1 MNEYEYLEGNY
12 IEEEH
17 RHNKAKAVVISIFAI
32 IFAIILAI
40 LGYLLY
46 REILYRRSVNKLVK
60 RDFETAYV
68 NFTRLDKYK
77 DSQIKKEYAYELF
90 NYENG
95 YLDYEVMTDYIVSSN
110 GTVIIEYDTNGG
122 AFIPNKVITEVVEG
136 NYVTE
141 QAEKVHYDFLNW
153 SLSYAEYSK
162 ENDAVV
168 FTITANYNIHNY
180 PISYTLNGG
189 SIASNAPTRY
199 SYFGPDVSIPNPVKK
214 GYTFTGYEINGDTSE
229 KYVDLVIK
237 HNSSGSYDLNATYDP
252 ILIHVY
258 FDANGGTCDTSEA
271 DIQFDYPATLPS
283 VTPPSHYTFDGW
295 YYNDK
300 PVDLE
305 HFNVSEQNATLVAHY
320 LPEQYSITYIL
331 NGGDM
336 LGEAPTSYNYESND
350 LKIPFAHKDGYF
362 FSGWVKDE
370 ETDGNINYTITQH
383 SYGDLVLT
391 AKYVKYITSTEDP
404 TFVTN
409 INGSEDQNV
418 SGIVVPVGVNKI
430 HQDVVGT
437 RFQGLQFIEVEEG
450 HSVFYANDNFLLYR
464 NEEHERIL
472 ALAPRARCSVNDV
485 TIPECDVIGPRV
497 FDGLWPIDHII
508 TKSPLKRVEYRGF
521 AGCIDLVDISNAAL
535 TEVGDEAFI
544 SCKKLHENILNTNPN
559 LTKIGNSAFQ
569 NTEFPHIRILS
580 NVVKVGDYAFAN
592 TKPALIVLDY
602 SPTAEISNT
611 VFSGVSNVVNLRCR
625 LPYLNRALELLSSS
639 ISSIQNIYV
648 MGGGELSSDA
658 LQGQQYFM
666 TITFENTNFNAIYAN
681 TFKDT
686 TNFFKTTI
694 PGSVELIGESAF
706 ENSHIS
712 FLDFGNVSNLKRI
725 GKNAFKNSDLRSID
739 LSNANDLIIEEG
751 AFENCS
757 LLESVKINYNS
768 ASYLNAAFQGC
779 GLLTNIEIDYTD
791 GALSTGI
798 IFKESYFEDLNA
810 VTEFK
815 FVNKTEESIKVNF
828 GSKCFRNCEELVDI
842 KLENLEVGAIDS
854 YVFENCRS
862 FLNSYHYFDNLEVY
876 PTGAFFGCESVDV
889 QLDYTVE
896 IGDFAFVSCHSLGG
910 ASKTVYLGY
919 ELERIGTEA
928 FAYTAVDLTIE
939 TNRTKD
945 QVDALSYDAS
955 SPWYKWNMNFFGTI
969 VYQTI

>member
-1 MNEYEYLEGNY
+1 MDHYAYYEGNY
-12 IEEEH
+12 TQEE
-17 RHNKAKAVVISIFAI
+17 RRSKKAKAILITLLSLFFAALLVIVV
-32 IFAIILAI
+32 
-40 LGYLLY
+40 LLIY
-46 REILYRRSVNKLVK
+46 REIFYRRSIDKLVK
-60 RDFETAYV
+60 REFETAYV
-68 NFTRLDKYK
+68 NFDRLNTYK
-77 DSQIKKEYAYELF
+77 DSVIKKEYAYELF

-95 YLDYEVMTDYIVSSN
+95 YTDYEVMTDYIVNLN
-110 GTVIIEYDTNGG
+110 GTVIIEYDTSGG
-122 AFIPNKVITEVVEG
+122 TFIPNKVINKPVEG
-136 NYVTE
+136 KYVTE
-141 QAEKVHYDFLNW
+141 LAEKVHYDFLNW
-153 SLSYAEYSK
+153 TLSDAEYSK
-162 ENDAVV
+162 EDDAVI

-189 SIASNAPTRY
+189 SIPSSAPTRY

-214 GYTFTGYEINGDTSE
+214 GYTFTGYQINGDTSQ

-237 HNSSGSYDLNATYDP
+237 HNSSGAYDLYATYEP
-252 ILIHVY
+252 IMIHVY
-258 FDANGGTCDTSEA
+258 FDANGGTCDISEG
-271 DIQFDYPATLPS
+271 DYQFDLPASLPS
-283 VTPPSHYTFDGW
+283 VTCPSHYTFDGW
-295 YYNDK
+295 YFNDQ
-300 PVDLE
+300 PVDVDN
-305 HFNVSEQNATLVAHY
+305 FNVSVQNATLVAHY

-331 NGGDM
+331 DGGEM

-391 AKYVKYITSTEDP
+391 AKYVKYEVSTEDS
-404 TFVTN
+404 TYVIN
-409 INGSEDQNV
+409 INGSEDENV
-418 SGIVVPVGVNKI
+418 SGIVVPIGVNKI
-430 HQDVVGT
+430 DRDVIGT
-437 RFQGLQFIEVEEG
+437 RFKALQYIEVEEG
-450 HSVFYANDNFLLYR
+450 HSVFYAIDNFLLYR
-464 NEEHERIL
+464 NEDYERVL
-472 ALAPRARCSVNDV
+472 VLAPRARCGVDTV
-485 TIPECDVIGPRV
+485 TIPECEVVGPRV

-544 SCKKLHENILNTNPN
+544 SCKKLHEDILNKNPN
-559 LTKIGNSAFQ
+559 LTRIGNSAFQ
-569 NTEFPHIRILS
+569 YTEFPHIRILS
-580 NVVKVGDYAFAN
+580 NVVKIGNYAFAN

-602 SPTAEISNT
+602 SPTAEIADT
-611 VFSGVSNVVNLRCR
+611 IFSDVSQVVNLRCR
-625 LPYLNRALELLSSS
+625 LPYLKRALQLVSSS
-639 ISSIQNIYV
+639 VSSIQNIYV
-648 MGGGELSSDA
+648 MGGGEFPSDA
-658 LQGQQYFM
+658 LQGQPYFM
-666 TITFENTNFNAIYAN
+666 TLTFENTNFSAISAN

-686 TNFFKTTI
+686 TNFLKTTL
-694 PGSVELIGESAF
+694 PGNVEVIGESAF

-712 FLDFGNVSNLKRI
+712 YLTFGDVSNLKRI
-725 GKNAFKNSDLRSID
+725 GKNAFKNSDLTTID
-739 LSNANDLIIEEG
+739 LSDANDLIIEEG

-757 LLESVKINYNS
+757 QLESVKINYNS
-768 ASYLNAAFQGC
+768 ASYLNEAFKGC
-779 GLLTNIEIDYTD
+779 GLLKNIEIDYTD

-815 FVNKTEESIKVNF
+815 FVNTTEESIKVHF

-842 KLENLEVGAIDS
+842 KLVNLEVGTIDS

-862 FLNSYHYFDNLEVY
+862 FLNSFNYFDNLEVY

-889 QLDYTVE
+889 ELTDTIE
-896 IGDFAFVSCHSLGG
+896 IGNFAFVSCHSLGG
-910 ASKTVYLGY
+910 ASKTVSLGSNI
-919 ELERIGTEA
+919 ERIGTEA

-945 QVDALSYDAS
+945 QVDALSYDTT
-955 SPWYKWNMNFFGTI
+955 SPWYKWNMNFFGNI